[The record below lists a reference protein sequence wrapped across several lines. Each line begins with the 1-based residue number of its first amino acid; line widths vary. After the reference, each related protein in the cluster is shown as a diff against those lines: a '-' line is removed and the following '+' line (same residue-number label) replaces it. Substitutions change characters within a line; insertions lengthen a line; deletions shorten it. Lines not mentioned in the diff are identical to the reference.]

1 MITLTWLPH
10 WNAYAVRR
18 EGGRLI
24 GLVRC
29 TVSLPFR
36 AVVEFVRDLG
46 NRQEGAPRL
55 KRRSAWMTWKPSSN
69 RLIT

>member
-1 MITLTWLPH
+1 MRHISNGIAMAVPSGKESGMIKLTWLPH

-29 TVSLPFR
+29 KVPLPFR
-36 AVVEFVRDLG
+36 AVVEFV
-46 NRQEGAPRL
+46 
-55 KRRSAWMTWKPSSN
+55 
-69 RLIT
+69 